1 MKMKSI
7 KLLSACALLSVQTLA
22 SAGSVDGPYV
32 VWMNLSGS
40 PDAADQRIRQ
50 FVNSGKAEC
59 WNSEAVLFM
68 RDKPKTITPALVT
81 RALIDSDK
89 AAIKE
94 VNKLLKRGHGE
105 MATGGFDGVV
115 VYTDQ
120 PKPAVYSLTTGERK
134 VVQVSLAQA
143 KDLET
148 SFCKVL
154 PMITRAP

>member
-1 MKMKSI
+1 MKSI
-7 KLLSACALLSVQTLA
+7 KLVLACALLSAQALA

-32 VWMNLSGS
+32 VWINLSGT
-40 PDAADQRIRQ
+40 PDTADQRIRQ

-81 RALIDSDK
+81 RALIDNDK

-115 VYTDQ
+115 AYTDQ
-120 PKPAVYSLTTGERK
+120 PKSAVYSLTTGERK
-134 VVQVSLAQA
+134 VVHVSFAQA